1 MRKLLDIKKLRSVAI
16 LGPGLLGGSIGLAL
30 RAAGF
35 TGRRIGVGRRRSSLD
50 KALAC
55 EAVDEVT
62 LDPATGVAGAQL
74 VILGTPIGM
83 FEPLLREIAGAL
95 APGTFVTDV
104 GSTKV
109 QVVRLARRLLPAGVR
124 FVGSHPMAG
133 SEKTGVEFARADLFE
148 GALCLV
154 TPNRAT
160 PAADVASIRR
170 FWQALGAETVTLSP
184 AEHDRMLARVSH
196 LPHVVATALVRIA
209 DRQNAIDLAGP
220 GFQDTTRVASG
231 SASVW
236 TDILR
241 TNARPILKAL
251 DLIEMDLT
259 KIRHLIERDD
269 IKGIERWLADGK
281 VIRDSWLE
289 RRLNNPGH
297 PRANIRKRRR
307 RP

>member
-1 MRKLLDIKKLRSVAI
+1 MRNNLEIKKLKSVSI

-55 EAVDEVT
+55 GAVDEVT
-62 LDPATGVAGAQL
+62 LDAAAGVSEADL

-83 FEPLLREIAGAL
+83 FEPLLREIADVL
-95 APGTFVTDV
+95 QPGTFVTDV
-104 GSTKV
+104 GSTKA
-109 QVVRLARRLLPAGVR
+109 QVVRLARRWLPSSVR

-148 GALCLV
+148 DALCLV
-154 TPNRAT
+154 TPDRAT
-160 PAADVASIRR
+160 PPADVSSISR
-170 FWQALGAETVTLSP
+170 FWESLGAQTLTISP
-184 AEHDRMLARVSH
+184 TQHDTLLARVSH
-196 LPHVVATALVRIA
+196 LPHVVAAALVRIA
-209 DRQNAIDLAGP
+209 GRQDAINLAGP

-231 SASVW
+231 SASMW

-241 TNARPILKAL
+241 TNARPVLKAL
-251 DLIEMDLT
+251 DLAIKDLT
-259 KIRHLIERDD
+259 KIRHLLECDD
-269 IKGIERWLADGK
+269 AKGIERWLADGK
-281 VIRDSWLE
+281 TIRDSWLD
-289 RRLNNPGH
+289 RRMKNAMR
-297 PRANIRKRRR
+297 PRASARKRGR

>member
-1 MRKLLDIKKLRSVAI
+1 MRNLLEIKSLRSIAI

-35 TGRRIGVGRRRSSLD
+35 TGRRIGIGRRRSSLD

-62 LDPATGVAGAQL
+62 LEPAAGVAGAQL

-154 TPNRAT
+154 TPNRVT
-160 PAADVASIRR
+160 PAADVASISR

-196 LPHVVATALVRIA
+196 LPHLVATALVRIA
-209 DRQNAIDLAGP
+209 SQQNAIDLAGP

-241 TNARPILKAL
+241 TNTRPILKAL
-251 DLIEMDLT
+251 DLIERDLT

-289 RRLNNPGH
+289 RRLKNPGH
-297 PRANIRKRRR
+297 PGANIRKRKR